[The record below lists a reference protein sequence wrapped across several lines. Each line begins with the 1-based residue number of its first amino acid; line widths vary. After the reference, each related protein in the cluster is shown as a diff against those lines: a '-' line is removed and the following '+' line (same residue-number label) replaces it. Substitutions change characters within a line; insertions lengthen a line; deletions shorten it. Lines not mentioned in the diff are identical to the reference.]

1 MTVGGARPQHVL
13 VEPGQKPQRR
23 GRSRRGELIDVL
35 GEGVGALALD
45 VDLDELRLELG
56 EPVSKLPL
64 PEPPARQ
71 PVAERV
77 DGRRAIRAEV
87 GRDRSG
93 RGVIRLGKAV
103 PPGAGVLGSHV
114 RHPVSATRAAA
125 EIALPRERLQ
135 ERSPAGAKPLA
146 EVAEPASSADGRR
159 ELVSRERPVLERET
173 NRLAEDGQLPGR
185 QSEVALPARPLPR
198 SPRCNEREEGARLFR
213 REEMKRAPHRP
224 GLDQAAVTQRAI
236 GLPTSGRLT
245 ANADRELR
253 GRRNLCLYPTEPAGD
268 LGNRE
273 PPDRIEKVPPH
284 SPRES
289 LLPADPH
296 RHRVSVFRQGTA
308 TLRAFPDDLATRR
321 ARARR
326 YAGSVAKVEYLVYGD
341 RKVFTVSAFN
351 RGIGMHLGRLPA
363 VWVEGEVTELRRNDA
378 WANVFVTLKDPNTG
392 ATLSVTISRRTYDR
406 LELGLEEGESV
417 HVAGRAELY
426 EQRGQLGLRAT
437 TIERIG
443 LGGHLVALEQLKR
456 RLAAEGLFASERKR
470 RLPRVPRA
478 IGILTG
484 ADAAARGDL
493 VATIGARFPAT
504 KVLVCETRVQGKG
517 AAQAIVAA
525 LGALT
530 SHPEV
535 DVVVLARGG
544 GSFEDLLPF
553 SDEAVVRAVAG
564 SRVAVVSA
572 VGHEQD
578 TPLCDLAADARA
590 ATPTAAGAL
599 VVPDL
604 AELEAMLASTRRR
617 LELAVHAQL
626 ERSRSR
632 LTRQGERLRA
642 APRLLLER
650 RRAAL
655 DHAGARL
662 QALSP
667 LATLGRGYAIVRA
680 NAEAI
685 RSAAAVQAG
694 DRLDV
699 QLAAGSLDATVDE
712 VRP

>member
-1 MTVGGARPQHVL
+1 
-13 VEPGQKPQRR
+13 
-23 GRSRRGELIDVL
+23 
-35 GEGVGALALD
+35 
-45 VDLDELRLELG
+45 
-56 EPVSKLPL
+56 
-64 PEPPARQ
+64 
-71 PVAERV
+71 
-77 DGRRAIRAEV
+77 
-87 GRDRSG
+87 
-93 RGVIRLGKAV
+93 V
-103 PPGAGVLGSHV
+103 P
-114 RHPVSATRAAA
+114 
-125 EIALPRERLQ
+125 
-135 ERSPAGAKPLA
+135 
-146 EVAEPASSADGRR
+146 
-159 ELVSRERPVLERET
+159 
-173 NRLAEDGQLPGR
+173 
-185 QSEVALPARPLPR
+185 
-198 SPRCNEREEGARLFR
+198 
-213 REEMKRAPHRP
+213 
-224 GLDQAAVTQRAI
+224 
-236 GLPTSGRLT
+236 
-245 ANADRELR
+245 
-253 GRRNLCLYPTEPAGD
+253 
-268 LGNRE
+268 
-273 PPDRIEKVPPH
+273 
-284 SPRES
+284 
-289 LLPADPH
+289 
-296 RHRVSVFRQGTA
+296 
-308 TLRAFPDDLATRR
+308 
-321 ARARR
+321 
-326 YAGSVAKVEYLVYGD
+326 KVEHLVYGD

-378 WANVFVTLKDPNTG
+378 WANVFVTLKDPKTG
-392 ATLSVTISRRTYDR
+392 ATLGVTIARRTYDR

-426 EQRGQLGLRAT
+426 EQKGQLGLRAT

-443 LGGHLVALEQLKR
+443 IGGHLVALEQLKR
-456 RLAAEGLFASERKR
+456 KLATEGLFAAERKR

-478 IGILTG
+478 VGILTG

-504 KVLVCETRVQGKG
+504 KVVVCETRVQGRG
-517 AAQAIVAA
+517 AAGAIVSA

-530 SHPEV
+530 AHPEV

-599 VVPDL
+599 VVPALADL
-604 AELEAMLASTRRR
+604 ESALVSTRRR
-617 LELAVHAQL
+617 LALAVHAQL
-626 ERSRSR
+626 ERRRST

-655 DHAGARL
+655 DHSGARL

-667 LATLGRGYAIVRA
+667 LATLGRGYAIVRS

-694 DRLDV
+694 DALDI
-699 QLAAGSLDATVDE
+699 QLAAGSLGATVDE